1 VSQMLLSFDH
11 VNKFYGQVLGLS
23 DFSLDFPGGVVGLL
37 GRNGAGK
44 TTFIRLASG
53 MIEPDLG
60 HVYVMGVNPRHST
73 RIRSQIGVC
82 LELDHFY
89 ESMSGLAWVK
99 LMARYSGLN
108 RTQAREASENMIEL
122 VGMSDKRKKR
132 IDTYSKGMRQRI
144 KLASALVHDPA
155 ILLLDEPLTGLDPV
169 GRYEMVELIRK
180 LGDAGRGVLVSSHV
194 LSEVEMMTD
203 KLFLIHQGRLMA
215 EGSVEEIRDQ
225 MDDQPRQVMIHC
237 RQARELAG
245 QLLHRAGIDG
255 VRLGDGEV
263 EVKFRDG
270 DLFFRTL
277 TEIGMSTEIGAILS
291 LDSDLEAVFD
301 YLVGGA

>member
-1 VSQMLLSFDH
+1 MSQTLLSFAH

-23 DFSLDFPGGVVGLL
+23 DFSLEFHGGVVGLL

-60 HVYVMGVNPRHST
+60 TVLVMGEKPRHAT
-73 RIRSQIGVC
+73 QIRARIGVC

-89 ESMSGLAWVK
+89 ESMSGLEWVK
-99 LMARYSGLN
+99 LMARFSGLSASE
-108 RTQAREASENMIEL
+108 AREASEATIDL
-122 VGMSDKRKKR
+122 VGMSEYRKKK
-132 IDTYSKGMRQRI
+132 IGSYSKGMRQRI

-180 LGDAGRGVLVSSHV
+180 LGESGRGVLVSSHV
-194 LSEVEMMTD
+194 LAEVEMMTD
-203 KLFLIHQGRLMA
+203 ELFLIHQGRLMA
-215 EGSVEEIRDQ
+215 EGSVEQIRDQ
-225 MDDQPRQVMIHC
+225 MDDQPRQVRILC
-237 RQARELAG
+237 AQPQELAEE
-245 QLLHRAGIDG
+245 LLRRAGIDG
-255 VRLGDGEV
+255 VKLGEHEV
-263 EVKFRDG
+263 QAQFRDG
-270 DLFFRTL
+270 GRFYGAL
-277 TEIGMSTEIGAILS
+277 TEIGTRIEIEAILS